1 MQGYKIMIIF
11 LTILITFLIANNQV
25 LISGA
30 SNGLM
35 LWYNNILPL
44 LLPFMLISGLLEKA
58 IINSNK
64 VSSKKS
70 VFTILFLGLFCGY
83 PIGAKTN
90 ASFTRANVI
99 SNTLGNILLPIC
111 NNISPMFFLGFVMN
125 NILKNSISPIL
136 AYAVIYLP
144 YLIFLALEL
153 LLINVNKKPVA
164 DKPICKKS
172 TIENKNIA
180 EESIMQI
187 TMVGLYIMLCSIL
200 TEFILCSTW
209 FSNQIKLLLV
219 GATEITRGITYISQ
233 SYTLNTQIKTALI
246 LSFTSF
252 GGISSIM
259 QTKNVLQ
266 GSGLSLIHYICIK
279 VLCAISTFFLYILLV

>member
-1 MQGYKIMIIF
+1 MIIF

-25 LISGA
+25 LSSGA
-30 SNGLM
+30 SYGLM
-35 LWYNNILPL
+35 LWYNNVLPL
-44 LLPFMLISGLLEKA
+44 LLPFMLISGLLEKE

-64 VSSKKS
+64 LSYIKS
-70 VFTILFLGLFCGY
+70 ISTILFLGVFCGY

-90 ASFTRANVI
+90 ASFINANII
-99 SNTLGNILLPIC
+99 SNKLGNILLPIC
-111 NNISPMFFLGFVMN
+111 NNVSPMFFLGFVIN

-136 AYAVIYLP
+136 AYAVIYIP
-144 YLIFLALEL
+144 YIIFLLPEL
-153 LLINVNKKPVA
+153 LLFNIK
-164 DKPICKKS
+164 DKPIAKS
-172 TIENKNIA
+172 TAKEISHKNKSIA

-200 TEFILCSTW
+200 TEFIICSTW

-219 GATEITRGITYISQ
+219 GLTEITRGITYINQ
-233 SYTLNTQIKTALI
+233 SNALNAQIKTALI

-259 QTKNVLQ
+259 QTKNVIQ

-279 VLCAISTFFLYILLV
+279 VLCAISTFYLYLLLV